1 MGKLK
6 EMVMDIEQMLIDGH
20 SPEEVAN
27 SFGIPLKDVLA
38 VEERLFFDDSGFDQE
53 SDADALA
60 SAGFG
65 TNEDYGDFGGFDDS
79 N

>member
-1 MGKLK
+1 MGRLK
-6 EMVMDIEQMLIDGH
+6 SLIVDIEQMLIDGH
-20 SPEEVAN
+20 TVEEVAN
-27 SFGIPLKDVLA
+27 SFGLPLKDIIS
-38 VEERLFFDDSGFDQE
+38 VEERLYCDDSDFGHE
-53 SDADALA
+53 SDAEALA

>member
-1 MGKLK
+1 MGRLK
-6 EMVMDIEQMLIDGH
+6 EMVLDIEQMLIDGH
-20 SPEEVAN
+20 TPEEVAN
-27 SFGIPLKDVLA
+27 SFGITLKDVLA
-38 VEERLFFDDSGFDQE
+38 VEEQLFFDDSGFDQE

>member
-1 MGKLK
+1 MGRMKDLAI
-6 EMVMDIEQMLIDGH
+6 DIERMLIDGK
-20 SPEEVAN
+20 SPDEIAN
-27 SFGIPLKDVLA
+27 LTGATMKDILA
-38 VEERLFFDDSGFDQE
+38 VEERFFFDDSGFDQE

>member
-1 MGKLK
+1 MGKIK
-6 EMVMDIEQMLIDGH
+6 EMAMDIEQMLIDGH
-20 SPEEVAN
+20 SPEDVAN
-27 SFGIPLKDVLA
+27 SFGIPLKSVL
-38 VEERLFFDDSGFDQE
+38 VIEEQLFFDDSGFDQE

-79 N
+79 Y

>member
-1 MGKLK
+1 MGKIK
-6 EMVMDIEQMLIDGH
+6 ELLIDIEEMLLRGDDPQKIADTL
-20 SPEEVAN
+20 
-27 SFGIPLKDVLA
+27 GIPLKQVLQF
-38 VEERLFFDDSGFDQE
+38 EEDMTYNDSDFDYE

-79 N
+79 Y

>member
-1 MGKLK
+1 MGRMKDLCI
-6 EMVMDIEQMLIDGH
+6 DIERMLIDGK
-20 SPEEVAN
+20 SPDEIAN
-27 SFGIPLKDVLA
+27 LTGASMKDILA
-38 VEERLFFDDSGFDQE
+38 VEERFFFDDSGFDAE

>member
-1 MGKLK
+1 MGKIK
-6 EMVMDIEQMLIDGH
+6 EMAMNIEQMLIDGH
-20 SPEEVAN
+20 TPEEVAN
-27 SFGIPLKDVLA
+27 SFGIPLKSVLA

>member
-6 EMVMDIEQMLIDGH
+6 SVILDMEEMLLRGDNPQDIADSLGL
-20 SPEEVAN
+20 
-27 SFGIPLKDVLA
+27 PLKEVLKY
-38 VEERLFFDDSGFDQE
+38 EEKLTFNDSDFDYE

-79 N
+79 Y

>member
-1 MGKLK
+1 MGKIK
-6 EMVMDIEQMLIDGH
+6 ELLIDIEEMLLRGDDPQKIADTL
-20 SPEEVAN
+20 
-27 SFGIPLKDVLA
+27 GIPLKQVLQY
-38 VEERLFFDDSGFDQE
+38 EEDLTFNDSDYDFE

-79 N
+79 Y

>member
-1 MGKLK
+1 MGKIK
-6 EMVMDIEQMLIDGH
+6 EMAMNIEQMLIDGH
-20 SPEEVAN
+20 TPEEVAN

-65 TNEDYGDFGGFDDS
+65 TNEDYGDFRGFDDS